1 MSALMPGFPANQAS
15 NRATNM
21 TSSTRTSDSQAVSS
35 EGVVVFV
42 FCLLTGVGVSAMAK
56 SPVGLLLGTIVGL
69 YFMLSIKVANQ
80 WDKAAVLRL
89 GKYKGLRG
97 PGLFLIVPV
106 IEKISGYVDQR
117 VRVTDVSAESAL
129 TRDTVPVGVDAIV
142 FWLVWDAEK

>member
-42 FCLLTGVGVSAMAK
+42 FCLLAGVGVSAMAK
-56 SPVGLLLGTIVGL
+56 SPVGLLLGAIVGL